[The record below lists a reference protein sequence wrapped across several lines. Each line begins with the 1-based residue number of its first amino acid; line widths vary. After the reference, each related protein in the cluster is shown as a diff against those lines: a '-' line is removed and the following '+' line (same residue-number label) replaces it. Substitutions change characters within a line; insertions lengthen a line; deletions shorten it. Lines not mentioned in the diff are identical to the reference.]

1 MLKQLYSRDSY
12 QRFVYKDLVNDYEN
26 KTSVKKVKK
35 NENTTVTA
43 TTYLQDLQARRKT

>member
-1 MLKQLYSRDSY
+1 MLKQLYSEIRTKDS
-12 QRFVYKDLVNDYEN
+12 FTKIWFDYGN